1 MFAFTPTNQ
10 FKRDLK
16 KLNKQSKL
24 NETLISTFLI
34 QLQKEGVKGVEEKYK
49 AHKLTGNYKDNW
61 EAHIKPDLIIIWFE
75 IINNNEIILIRVGS
89 HSELF

>member
-16 KLNKQSKL
+16 KLNKQSKS
-24 NETLISTFLI
+24 NENLILTFLI

-61 EAHIKPDLIIIWFE
+61 EAHVKPDLIIIWFE